1 MEDLFTMNKLIYIAE
16 DEANIRFPIKAFLEK
31 EGYTVTAFENGDL
44 LFEAF
49 KSHAPDLVI
58 LDVMMPGSS
67 GFIICTKIRA
77 VSNIPIIML
86 TARGSDEDYT
96 TGISLGSDDY
106 LTKPFSP
113 VKLVMRVKALFRR
126 LEMES
131 SVPNI
136 KPVSNKI
143 EYADIIIDSDNLTT
157 YCKGVELKLTNTEL
171 KFLMYLV
178 RHKDK
183 AISRDELLTKIWE
196 HEYAI
201 ETRVT
206 DDTVKRLRKKLANA
220 NSDTLIETVWGF
232 GFRIGLKGE
241 G

>member
-1 MEDLFTMNKLIYIAE
+1 MSKLIYIAE
-16 DEANIRFPIKAFLEK
+16 DEANIRIPIKAFLEK
-31 EGYTVTAFENGDL
+31 EGYMVTAFENGDL
-44 LFEAF
+44 LFDEF
-49 KSHAPDLVI
+49 SKQVPDLVI

-77 VSNIPIIML
+77 ISTVPIMML
-86 TARGSDEDYT
+86 TARGTDEDYT

-113 VKLVMRVKALFRR
+113 LKLVMRVKALFRR

-131 SVPNI
+131 PVPHAL
-136 KPVSNKI
+136 PTTNKI
-143 EYADIIIDSDNLTT
+143 EYADITIDSDNLTT

-171 KFLMYLV
+171 KFLMHLIKY
-178 RHKDK
+178 KDK
-183 AISRDELLTKIWE
+183 AVSRDELLAKIWE

-206 DDTVKRLRKKLANA
+206 DDTVKRLRKKLISV
-220 NSDTLIETVWGF
+220 NSDILIETVWGF
-232 GFRIGLKGE
+232 GFRIGTKSE

>member
-1 MEDLFTMNKLIYIAE
+1 MSKLIYIAE
-16 DEANIRFPIKAFLEK
+16 DEANIRIPIKAFLEK

-44 LFEAF
+44 LFDEF
-49 KSHAPDLVI
+49 QKRAPDLVI

-131 SVPNI
+131 SVPSL
-136 KPVSNKI
+136 KHTSNKI
-143 EYADIIIDSDNLTT
+143 EYADISIDSDNLTT

-171 KFLMYLV
+171 KFLIHLIQN
-178 RHKDK
+178 KDK

-220 NSDTLIETVWGF
+220 KSDILIETVWGY
-232 GFRIGLKGE
+232 GFRIGMRCEK
-241 G
+241 

>member
-1 MEDLFTMNKLIYIAE
+1 MSKLIYIAE
-16 DEANIRFPIKAFLEK
+16 DEANIRIPIKAFLEK
-31 EGYTVTAFENGDL
+31 EGYTVEAFENGDL
-44 LFEAF
+44 LFDTF
-49 KSHAPDLVI
+49 SQQVPDLVI

-77 VSNIPIIML
+77 ISTVPIMML
-86 TARGSDEDYT
+86 TARGTDEDYT

-131 SVPNI
+131 QAPHE
-136 KPVSNKI
+136 KPVASKI
-143 EYADIIIDSDNLTT
+143 EYADITIDSDNLTS

-171 KFLMYLV
+171 KFLMHLIK
-178 RHKDK
+178 HKDK
-183 AISRDELLTKIWE
+183 AVSRDELLAKIWE

-206 DDTVKRLRKKLANA
+206 DDTVKRLRKKLISV
-220 NSDTLIETVWGF
+220 NSDVLIETVWGF
-232 GFRIGLKGE
+232 GFRIGIKSE

>member
-1 MEDLFTMNKLIYIAE
+1 MSKLIYIAE
-16 DEANIRFPIKAFLEK
+16 DEANIRIPLKAFLEK
-31 EGYTVTAFENGDL
+31 EGYLVEAFENGDSL
-44 LFEAF
+44 YDIFLQ
-49 KSHAPDLVI
+49 KTPDLVI

-77 VSNIPIIML
+77 ISNIPIIML

-113 VKLVMRVKALFRR
+113 IKLVMRVKALFRR
-126 LEMES
+126 LEMQPTPQAV
-131 SVPNI
+131 SV
-136 KPVSNKI
+136 KNKKY
-143 EYADIIIDSDNLTT
+143 EFADITIDADNMMTF
-157 YCKGVELKLTNTEL
+157 CKDAELKLTNTEL
-171 KFLMYLV
+171 KFFMHLIK
-178 RHKDK
+178 HKDK
-183 AISRDELLTKIWE
+183 AVSRDELLSKVWE

-206 DDTVKRLRKKLANA
+206 DDTVKRLRKKLVDAGSA
-220 NSDTLIETVWGF
+220 VVIETVWGF
-232 GFRIGLKGE
+232 GFRIGTKNE

>member
-1 MEDLFTMNKLIYIAE
+1 MMNKLIYIAE
-16 DEANIRFPIKAFLEK
+16 DEANIRVPIKAFLEK

-44 LFEAF
+44 LFDAF
-49 KSHAPDLVI
+49 GNHAPDLVI

-131 SVPNI
+131 SVLSTTPT
-136 KPVSNKI
+136 SKI
-143 EYADIIIDSDNLTT
+143 EYADIVIDADNLTT
-157 YCKGVELKLTNTEL
+157 FCKGIEFKLTNTEL
-171 KFLMYLV
+171 KFLIHLI
-178 RHKDK
+178 RNKDK

-232 GFRIGLKGE
+232 GFRIGMKSE
-241 G
+241 E

>member
-1 MEDLFTMNKLIYIAE
+1 MNKLIYLAE
-16 DEANIRFPIKAFLEK
+16 DEANIRIPIKAFLEK
-31 EGYTVTAFENGDL
+31 EGYTVNAFENGDL
-44 LFEAF
+44 LFEEFSQKQA
-49 KSHAPDLVI
+49 DLVI

-77 VSNIPIIML
+77 MSNIPIIML

-113 VKLVMRVKALFRR
+113 IKLVMRVKALFRR

-131 SVPNI
+131 TGIEVT
-136 KPVSNKI
+136 SNHKI
-143 EYADIIIDSDNLTT
+143 EYGDISIDVDNLTT
-157 YCKGVELKLTNTEL
+157 LCKGIELRLTNTEL
-171 KFLMYLV
+171 KFLMHLM

-183 AISRDELLTKIWE
+183 AISRDELLSKIWE

-206 DDTVKRLRKKLANA
+206 DDTVKRLRKKL
-220 NSDTLIETVWGF
+220 SDIDSQVLIETVWGF
-232 GFRIGLKGE
+232 GFRIGLKNE

>member
-1 MEDLFTMNKLIYIAE
+1 MDRLIYIAE
-16 DEANIRFPIKAFLEK
+16 DEANIRIPLKAFLEK
-31 EGYTVTAFENGDL
+31 EGYNVIAFENGDL
-44 LFEAF
+44 LYDEFI
-49 KSHAPDLVI
+49 KQTPDLVI

-77 VSNIPIIML
+77 LSQVPIIML

-113 VKLVMRVKALFRR
+113 IKLVMRVKALFRR
-126 LEMES
+126 LEIEKS
-131 SVPNI
+131 SGPLE
-136 KPVSNKI
+136 VSNKVEFGDI
-143 EYADIIIDSDNLTT
+143 TLDADNMIST
-157 YCKGVELKLTNTEL
+157 CKGIDLKLTNTEL
-171 KFLMYLV
+171 KFLFHLIKN
-178 RHKDK
+178 KDK

-206 DDTVKRLRKKLANA
+206 DDTVKRLRKKLADVG
-220 NSDTLIETVWGF
+220 SITLIETVWGF
-232 GFRIGLKGE
+232 GFRIATRE
-241 G
+241 D

>member
-1 MEDLFTMNKLIYIAE
+1 MSKLIYIAE
-16 DEANIRFPIKAFLEK
+16 DEANIRIPVTAFLEK

-44 LFEAF
+44 LFDEF
-49 KSHAPDLVI
+49 NNHAPDLVI

-131 SVPNI
+131 PASHSLPA
-136 KPVSNKI
+136 SNKI
-143 EYADIIIDSDNLTT
+143 EYADITIDSDNLTT

-171 KFLMYLV
+171 KFLLYLIK
-178 RHKDK
+178 HKDK

-206 DDTVKRLRKKLANA
+206 DDTVKRLRKKLIDVG
-220 NSDTLIETVWGF
+220 SDTLIETVWGF
-232 GFRIGLKGE
+232 GFRIGVKSE

>member
-1 MEDLFTMNKLIYIAE
+1 MNKLIYLAE
-16 DEANIRFPIKAFLEK
+16 DEANIRIPIKAFLEK
-31 EGYTVTAFENGDL
+31 EGYTVNAFENGDL
-44 LFEAF
+44 LFEEFSKKQA
-49 KSHAPDLVI
+49 DLVI

-77 VSNIPIIML
+77 MSNIPIIML
-86 TARGSDEDYT
+86 TARASDEDYT

-113 VKLVMRVKALFRR
+113 AKLVMRVKALFRR

-131 SVPNI
+131 TVVKTKTNSYQL
-136 KPVSNKI
+136 
-143 EYADIIIDSDNLTT
+143 EYGDLAIDSDSLTT
-157 YCKGVELKLTNTEL
+157 YCKGVELKLTSTEL
-171 KFLMYLV
+171 KFLMHLM

-183 AISRDELLTKIWE
+183 AISRDELLAKIWE

-206 DDTVKRLRKKLANA
+206 DDTVKRLRKKLIDID
-220 NSDTLIETVWGF
+220 SQVSIETVWGF
-232 GFRIGLKGE
+232 GFRLGLKNE
-241 G
+241 E

>member
-1 MEDLFTMNKLIYIAE
+1 MNKLIYIAE
-16 DEANIRFPIKAFLEK
+16 DEANIRTPIKAFLEK
-31 EGYTVTAFENGDL
+31 EDYTVTAFENGDL
-44 LFEAF
+44 LFDAF
-49 KSHAPDLVI
+49 KNHEPDLVI

-86 TARGSDEDYT
+86 TARDSDEDYI

-113 VKLVMRVKALFRR
+113 AKLVMRVKALFRR

-131 SVPNI
+131 TASQQMPAG
-136 KPVSNKI
+136 NKI
-143 EYADIIIDSDNLTT
+143 EYADITIDSDNLTT
-157 YCKGVELKLTNTEL
+157 FCKGVELKLTNTEL
-171 KFLMYLV
+171 KFLL
-178 RHKDK
+178 HLIKNKDK

-220 NSDTLIETVWGF
+220 SSDTLIETVWGF
-232 GFRIGLKGE
+232 GFRIGMRNE

>member
-1 MEDLFTMNKLIYIAE
+1 MSKLIYLAE
-16 DEANIRFPIKAFLEK
+16 DEANIRIPIKAFLEK
-31 EGYTVTAFENGDL
+31 EGYTVNAFENGDL
-44 LFEAF
+44 LFEEFLKKQA
-49 KSHAPDLVI
+49 DLVI

-77 VSNIPIIML
+77 MSNIPIIIL

-113 VKLVMRVKALFRR
+113 TKLVMRVKALFRR
-126 LEMES
+126 LEMETTHTTIS
-131 SVPNI
+131 SNQ
-136 KPVSNKI
+136 KI
-143 EYADIIIDSDNLTT
+143 EYGDISVDVDNLTT
-157 YCKGVELKLTNTEL
+157 LCKGKELKLTNTEL
-171 KFLMYLV
+171 KFLMHLM

-183 AISRDELLTKIWE
+183 AISRDELLSKIWE

-206 DDTVKRLRKKLANA
+206 DDTVKRLRKKLTDVD
-220 NSDTLIETVWGF
+220 SQVLIETVWGF
-232 GFRIGLKGE
+232 GFRIGLKNE
-241 G
+241 E

>member
-1 MEDLFTMNKLIYIAE
+1 MSKLIYVAE
-16 DEANIRFPIKAFLEK
+16 DEANIRIPIKAFLEK
-31 EGYTVTAFENGDL
+31 EGYLVTAFENGDL
-44 LFEAF
+44 LFDEF
-49 KSHAPDLVI
+49 QKQTPDLVI

-113 VKLVMRVKALFRR
+113 AKLVMRVKALFRR
-126 LEMES
+126 LEMET
-131 SVPNI
+131 SVSKITPT
-136 KPVSNKI
+136 SNKI
-143 EYADIIIDSDNLTT
+143 EYADISIDADNLTT

-171 KFLMYLV
+171 KFLMHLI
-178 RHKDK
+178 RNKDK

-206 DDTVKRLRKKLANA
+206 DDTVKRLRKKLTNA
-220 NSDTLIETVWGF
+220 KSDILIETVWGY
-232 GFRIGLKGE
+232 GFRIGMRCE
-241 G
+241 

>member
-1 MEDLFTMNKLIYIAE
+1 MSKLIYIAE
-16 DEANIRFPIKAFLEK
+16 DEANIRIPITAFLEK

-44 LFEAF
+44 LFDEF
-49 KSHAPDLVI
+49 EKHAPDLVI
-58 LDVMMPGSS
+58 LDVMMPGNS

-126 LEMES
+126 LDMES
-131 SVPNI
+131 SIPNI
-136 KPVSNKI
+136 TPANNKI
-143 EYADIIIDSDNLTT
+143 EYADITIDSDNLTT

-171 KFLMYLV
+171 KFLMHLI
-178 RHKDK
+178 RNKDK

-206 DDTVKRLRKKLANA
+206 DDTVKRLRKKLTNA
-220 NSDTLIETVWGF
+220 KSNILIETVWGF
-232 GFRIGLKGE
+232 GFRIGMKSE

>member
-1 MEDLFTMNKLIYIAE
+1 MSKLIYIAE
-16 DEANIRFPIKAFLEK
+16 DEANIRIPIKAFLEK

-44 LFEAF
+44 LFDEF
-49 KSHAPDLVI
+49 QKHTPDLVI

-77 VSNIPIIML
+77 TSSVPIIML

-131 SVPNI
+131 SAPLAVPT
-136 KPVSNKI
+136 SNKI
-143 EYADIIIDSDNLTT
+143 EYADITIDSDNLMT

-171 KFLMYLV
+171 KFLMHLIKY
-178 RHKDK
+178 KDK
-183 AISRDELLTKIWE
+183 AVSRDELLAKIWE

-206 DDTVKRLRKKLANA
+206 DDTVKRLRKKLVDV
-220 NSDTLIETVWGF
+220 NSDILIKTVWGF
-232 GFRIGLKGE
+232 GFRIGMKSE

>member
-1 MEDLFTMNKLIYIAE
+1 MSKLIYIAE
-16 DEANIRFPIKAFLEK
+16 DEANIRIPIKAFLEK
-31 EGYTVTAFENGDL
+31 EGYIVKAFENGDL
-44 LFEAF
+44 LFDEF
-49 KSHAPDLVI
+49 SERSPDLII

-77 VSNIPIIML
+77 VSDIPIIML

-126 LEMES
+126 LSMAS
-131 SVPNI
+131 SATLTEPTNQ
-136 KPVSNKI
+136 KI
-143 EYADIIIDSDNLTT
+143 EYADITIDSDNLMT
-157 YCKGVELKLTNTEL
+157 YCKGALLKLTNTEL
-171 KFLMYLV
+171 KFLMHLIKC
-178 RHKDK
+178 KDK
-183 AISRDELLTKIWE
+183 AVSRDELLTKIWE

-206 DDTVKRLRKKLANA
+206 DDTVKRLRKKLADA
-220 NSDTLIETVWGF
+220 NSDTLIETIWGF
-232 GFRIGLKGE
+232 GFRIGKKSE